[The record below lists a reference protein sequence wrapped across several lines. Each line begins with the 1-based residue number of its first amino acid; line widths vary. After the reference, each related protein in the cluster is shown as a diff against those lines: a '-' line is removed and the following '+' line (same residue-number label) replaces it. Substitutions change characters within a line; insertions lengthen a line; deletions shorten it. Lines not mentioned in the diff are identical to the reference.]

1 MCRAEGR
8 DPSEILEGAGYGESS
23 GPKVSGDG
31 VFVVGFWYA
40 ARGKK
45 LGCPT
50 FFGPGKVGYPNFWG
64 PALALHL
71 TLCKRWVYPQTFEQA
86 AAILGVGSAKKMQ
99 QGGKKLGC
107 ATLLIQICYLGS
119 QLHHVPN
126 SPPHL
131 RLQRLQYEGAAGAER
146 TVSVAL
152 ANGHDSKG
160 ERGAGRLL

>member
-1 MCRAEGR
+1 MGKVA
-8 DPSEILEGAGYGESS
+8 DPKFRGMVCLWWGSGTQQGAKSWGAQLFLAPE
-23 GPKVSGDG
+23 
-31 VFVVGFWYA
+31 
-40 ARGKK
+40 K
-45 LGCPT
+45 LGTPT
-50 FFGPGKVGYPNFWG
+50 FGGLHWPYR
-64 PALALHL
+64 LHL